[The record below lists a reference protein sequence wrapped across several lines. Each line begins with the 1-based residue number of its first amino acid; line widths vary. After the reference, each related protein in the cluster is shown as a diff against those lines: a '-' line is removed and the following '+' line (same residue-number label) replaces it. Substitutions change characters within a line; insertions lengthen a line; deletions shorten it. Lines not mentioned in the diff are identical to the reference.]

1 MSQAIGTEPGA
12 LAAGARGG
20 DSAPP
25 ASRAIVST
33 RTIRCR
39 ADVCSLW
46 NAITDTERLNRAVGM
61 DRVSLSPIS
70 DASAA
75 RYLASTRLGGFSVQ
89 YEERPY
95 EWVYLQQ
102 FKVLRKMRNGPVRSL
117 EMAFAL
123 DRNEAGGTDLRLTLT
138 MVPRLGLLTPI
149 VRFRAAQ
156 NLRRFEREIEQLDA
170 ALSSA
175 GPGALPGRAIA
186 SGTTTVHQGPLERA
200 SRKLAEVDGGD
211 AGRRLVKYVRDAGD
225 VDVSRM
231 RPFSLAEEWSLPRRE
246 VLSAC
251 LHAVKAGLLDLRW
264 EVVCP
269 SCRTATEALPSLASL
284 TDHGRCQLC
293 DIAFS
298 LDLDQAVEA
307 TFAPTRAVRDIDA
320 GPYCIGG
327 PARTPHVIAQA
338 IVPARGS
345 AVLPAPPES
354 GFYRLFVRGGAAA
367 QLEVAEGAAAALTV
381 DGAALP
387 KDDSRVLVAPG
398 GVITVTNAG
407 DGEHH
412 AKIELVAWAQQAAT
426 AREVTSMPGFRRDFS
441 SDVLRPGTALRVS
454 RVALFFS
461 DLTGSTQLYSDVG
474 DAAAFKLVQDHFDFV
489 LGITEKHGGT
499 LVKTIGDAVMAVYAD
514 EMDGLRACLEVLQG
528 FDAFR
533 SRAAVSG
540 ETHVKLGLYAGPCYV
555 VTANGVLDYFGQS
568 VNIAARLQSEARSGE
583 VVLEAGFA
591 DDAVAAGVLPVG
603 WVRERYQAALKGV
616 AQPISAVRVRPG

>member
-1 MSQAIGTEPGA
+1 MSQAI
-12 LAAGARGG
+12 R
-20 DSAPP
+20 SAPSALTGSGRGAE
-25 ASRAIVST
+25 ASSSGPRPIVST
-33 RTIRCR
+33 RTVRCR
-39 ADVCSLW
+39 ADICSLW

-70 DASAA
+70 DSSAA

-102 FKVLRKMRNGPVRSL
+102 FKVLRKMRNGPVASL
-117 EMAFAL
+117 EMSFVL
-123 DRNEAGGTDLRLTLT
+123 DRNELGGTDLRLTLT
-138 MVPRLGLLTPI
+138 MVPRIALLQPI

-156 NLRRFEREIEQLDA
+156 NLKRFEREIEQLDA
-170 ALSSA
+170 TLAGAEPGTLPARALSRGNATVHESA
-175 GPGALPGRAIA
+175 LGRAA
-186 SGTTTVHQGPLERA
+186 K
-200 SRKLAEVDGGD
+200 KLGGIDGG
-211 AGRRLVKYVRDAGD
+211 AAARRLVGYVRDAGD

-231 RPFSLAEEWSLPRRE
+231 RPFSLAEEWELPRRE
-246 VLSAC
+246 VLAAC
-251 LHAVKAGLLDLRW
+251 LHAVNAGLLDLRW

-298 LDLDQAVEA
+298 LDLDEAVEA
-307 TFAPTRAVRDIDA
+307 TFAPTRAVREIDA

-327 PARTPHVIAQA
+327 PARTPHVVAQV
-338 IVPARGS
+338 IVPARG
-345 AVLPAPPES
+345 AGVLPAPADA
-354 GFYRLFVRGGAAA
+354 GHYRLFVRGGAAA
-367 QLEVAEGAAAALTV
+367 QLEVEEGAAAELIV

-387 KDDSRVLVAPG
+387 SDQRLHLGLG
-398 GVITVTNAG
+398 GKITVTNAG
-407 DGEHH
+407 DAEHH
-412 AKIELVAWAQQAAT
+412 AKIERVAWAQQAAT

-474 DAAAFKLVQDHFDFV
+474 DAAAFKLVQDHFDYV
-489 LGITEKHGGT
+489 LALTEKHGGT

-514 EMDGLRACLEVLQG
+514 EMDGLRACLEILSG
-528 FDAFR
+528 FAAFR
-533 SRAAVSG
+533 KRAAVTG
-540 ETHVKLGLYAGPCYV
+540 HTDVKLGLFAGPCYV

-591 DDAVAAGVLPVG
+591 DDAVAAGVLPEG

-616 AQPISAVRVRPG
+616 AQAIGAVRIKPE

>member
-1 MSQAIGTEPGA
+1 MSQAIRSEPGA
-12 LAAGARGG
+12 LAGSARGVEAG
-20 DSAPP
+20 SPGP
-25 ASRAIVST
+25 RAIVST
-33 RTIRCR
+33 RTVRCR
-39 ADVCSLW
+39 ADICSLW

-61 DRVSLSPIS
+61 ERVALSPIS
-70 DASAA
+70 DSSAA

-102 FKVLRKMRNGPVRSL
+102 FKVLRKMRNGPVASL
-117 EMAFAL
+117 EMSFAL
-123 DRNEAGGTDLRLTLT
+123 DRNEVGGTDIRLTLT
-138 MVPRLGLLTPI
+138 MVPRIALLQPI

-156 NLRRFEREIEQLDA
+156 NLKRFEREIEQLDA
-170 ALSSA
+170 TLADA
-175 GPGALPGRAIA
+175 EPGALPARALAKSDATVHEAALGRAA
-186 SGTTTVHQGPLERA
+186 K
-200 SRKLAEVDGGD
+200 KLGGIDGGV
-211 AGRRLVKYVRDAGD
+211 AARRLVGYVRDAGD

-231 RPFSLAEEWSLPRRE
+231 RPFSLAEEWALPRRE
-246 VLSAC
+246 VLAAC
-251 LHAVKAGLLDLRW
+251 LHAVNAGLLDLRW

-298 LDLDQAVEA
+298 LDLDEAVEA
-307 TFAPTRAVRDIDA
+307 TFAPTRAVREIDA

-327 PARTPHVIAQA
+327 PARTPHVLAQA
-338 IVPARGS
+338 IVPARG
-345 AVLPAPPES
+345 AGVLPAPAEP
-354 GFYRLFVRGGAAA
+354 GHYRLFVRGGAAA
-367 QLEVAEGAAAALTV
+367 QLEVEPGAPAELTV

-387 KDDSRVLVAPG
+387 SDQRLHLAPG
-398 GVITVTNAG
+398 GQVTVTNAS
-407 DGEHH
+407 DAEHH
-412 AKIELVAWAQQAAT
+412 AKIERVAWAQQAAT

-474 DAAAFKLVQDHFDFV
+474 DAAAFKLVQDHFDYV
-489 LGITEKHGGT
+489 LAITEKHGGT

-514 EMDGLRACLEVLQG
+514 EMDGLHACLEILAG
-528 FDAFR
+528 FAAFR
-533 SRAAVSG
+533 KRASVSG
-540 ETHVKLGLYAGPCYV
+540 HTDVKVGLFAGPCYV

-591 DDAVAAGVLPVG
+591 DDAVAASVLPER
-603 WVRERYQAALKGV
+603 WIRERYQAALKGV
-616 AQPISAVRVRPG
+616 AQSITAVRVKPD